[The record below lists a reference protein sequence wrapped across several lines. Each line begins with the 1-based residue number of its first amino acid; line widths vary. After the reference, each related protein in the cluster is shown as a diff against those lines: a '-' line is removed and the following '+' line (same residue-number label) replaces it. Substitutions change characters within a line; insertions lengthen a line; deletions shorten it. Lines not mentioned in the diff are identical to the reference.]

1 MMILLNT
8 SKSRGVSD
16 MTPFEAKGYTKD
28 TVFRVVKA
36 APMFPVGTQ
45 VKLWR
50 DDGTDIPFFTDGT
63 VTGFVNLRYLKYVSG
78 PRNITMNREEL
89 TALINDILDAREGLP
104 SIPPGFIRWRGG
116 DCPVSEGT
124 EVEVI
129 LRNGA
134 RFSRKAGAL
143 NWHLDNHPRD
153 IIAYRVLTD
162 ARAVE
167 ARELRAWFNKHAP
180 TKFKQGDMV
189 LYRGQLGI
197 VDGVLPANRRDKYS
211 VSHSGGAY
219 IVREEEL
226 TRYEEG
232 K

>member
-1 MMILLNT
+1 
-8 SKSRGVSD
+8 
-16 MTPFEAKGYTKD
+16 MTPFEYYGYTKD
-28 TVFRVVKA
+28 TVFRVTTDDEG
-36 APMFPVGTQ
+36 FDLGTL
-45 VKLWR
+45 VKLEK
-50 DDGTDIPFFTDGT
+50 DDGTSCPLFGNGTDT
-63 VTGFVNLRYLKYVSG
+63 LYVLISSLEYVSG

-89 TALINDILDAREGLP
+89 TTLINEILDAREGLP
-104 SIPPGFIRWRGG
+104 SIPPDFIRWRGG

-134 RFSRKAGAL
+134 RFSKKAGAL
-143 NWHLDNHPRD
+143 NWDDDNDPRD

-167 ARELRAWFNKHAP
+167 ARELRAWFNEHAP

-189 LYRGQLGI
+189 LYRGRLGI
-197 VDGVLPANRRDKYS
+197 VDGVLPGNQLNKYS
-211 VSHSGGAY
+211 VSHSGGTDIA
-219 IVREEEL
+219 REEEL

>member
-1 MMILLNT
+1 M

-16 MTPFEAKGYTKD
+16 MTPFEAAGYTKD
-28 TVFRVVKA
+28 TVFRVTTD
-36 APMFPVGTQ
+36 APRFPVGTQ

-63 VTGFVNLRYLKYVSG
+63 VTGFVELHYLEYVSG
-78 PRNITMNREEL
+78 PRKILMNREEL
-89 TALINDILDAREGLP
+89 TTLINEILDAREGLP
-104 SIPPGFIRWRGG
+104 SIPPDFIRWRGG
-116 DCPVSEGT
+116 DCPVSEDT

-129 LRNGA
+129 LRNGDRMYESA
-134 RFSRKAGAL
+134 SSL
-143 NWHLDNHPRD
+143 DWDMDNHPRD

-167 ARELRAWFNKHAP
+167 ARELRAWFNEHAP

-197 VDGVLPANRRDKYS
+197 VGGVLPANRLDEYS
-211 VSHSGGAY
+211 VSRNGGTD
-219 IVREEEL
+219 IVGEEEL

-232 K
+232 R

>member
-1 MMILLNT
+1 
-8 SKSRGVSD
+8 
-16 MTPFEAKGYTKD
+16 MTPFESYGYTKD
-28 TVFRVVKA
+28 TVFRVVEA
-36 APMFPVGTQ
+36 APRFPVGTQ

-63 VTGFVNLRYLKYVSG
+63 VTGFVMLHYLEYVSG

-89 TALINDILDAREGLP
+89 TALIHEILDAREG
-104 SIPPGFIRWRGG
+104 IPPIPPEFTRWRGG
-116 DCPVSEGT
+116 ECPVSEGT

-129 LRNGA
+129 LRNGEHI
-134 RFSRKAGAL
+134 SEKAGAF
-143 NWHLDNHPRD
+143 NWDDDDHPRD

-167 ARELRAWFNKHAP
+167 ARELRAWFNEHAP

-189 LYRGQLGI
+189 LYRGQLRV
-197 VDGVLPANRRDKYS
+197 VDGVCPNNVSNKYS
-211 VSHSGGAY
+211 ISHDSGCDVA
-219 IVREEEL
+219 REEEL

>member
-1 MMILLNT
+1 
-8 SKSRGVSD
+8 
-16 MTPFEAKGYTKD
+16 MTPFEAAGYTKD
-28 TVFRVVKA
+28 TVFRVRTGIPRPLA
-36 APMFPVGTQ
+36 GTQ
-45 VKLWR
+45 VKLLE
-50 DDGTDIPFFTDGT
+50 DDGTDTPYFTDGS
-63 VTGFVNLRYLKYVSG
+63 VYGFVELHHLEYVSG
-78 PRNITMNREEL
+78 PRNITMKREEL
-89 TALINDILDAREGLP
+89 TTLINEILDAREGLP

-116 DCPVSEGT
+116 DRPVSEGT

-134 RFSRKAGAL
+134 RVSKKAGAL
-143 NWHLDNHPRD
+143 NWDDDTHPRD

-167 ARELRAWFNKHAP
+167 ARELRAWFNEHAP

-219 IVREEEL
+219 IAREEEL

>member
-1 MMILLNT
+1 
-8 SKSRGVSD
+8 
-16 MTPFEAKGYTKD
+16 MTPFESYGYTKD
-28 TVFRVVKA
+28 TVFRVVEA
-36 APMFPVGTQ
+36 APRFPVGTQ

-63 VTGFVNLRYLKYVSG
+63 VTGFVKLHYLEYVSG

-89 TALINDILDAREGLP
+89 TSLINEVLDARAGLP
-104 SIPPGFIRWRGG
+104 TIPPEFTRWRGG
-116 DCPVSEGT
+116 DRPVLFDT

-129 LRNGA
+129 LRNGEHI
-134 RFSRKAGAL
+134 SEKAGAFDWDDDY
-143 NWHLDNHPRD
+143 NPRD

-167 ARELRAWFNKHAP
+167 ARELRAWFNEHAP

-197 VDGVLPANRRDKYS
+197 VGGVLPANQLGKYPVVRNGS
-211 VSHSGGAY
+211 TDIA
-219 IVREEEL
+219 REEEL
-226 TRYEEG
+226 TRYEEE

>member
-1 MMILLNT
+1 MILLNT
-8 SKSRGVSD
+8 SKSRGVGD

-28 TVFRVVKA
+28 TVFRVRTGIPRPLA
-36 APMFPVGTQ
+36 GTQ
-45 VKLWR
+45 VMLAK
-50 DDGTDIPFFTDGT
+50 DDGTDTPYFTDGS
-63 VTGFVNLRYLKYVSG
+63 VYGFVKLHHLEHVSG

-104 SIPPGFIRWRGG
+104 SIPPDFIRWRGG
-116 DCPVSEGT
+116 DCPVSEDT
-124 EVEVI
+124 QVEVI
-129 LRNGA
+129 LRNGN
-134 RFSRKAGAL
+134 RLSRSAGLL
-143 NWHLDNHPRD
+143 NWHLDNHPRG

-167 ARELRAWFNKHAP
+167 ARELRAWFNEHAP

-211 VSHSGGAY
+211 VSHSGGTY
-219 IVREEEL
+219 IAREEEL
-226 TRYEEG
+226 TPYEEG
-232 K
+232 E

>member
-1 MMILLNT
+1 
-8 SKSRGVSD
+8 
-16 MTPFEAKGYTKD
+16 MTPFEAAGYTKD
-28 TVFRVVKA
+28 TVFRVTTDDEG
-36 APMFPVGTQ
+36 FDLGTL
-45 VKLWR
+45 VKLEK
-50 DDGTDIPFFTDGT
+50 DDGTSCPLFGNGTDT
-63 VTGFVNLRYLKYVSG
+63 LYVLISSLEYVSG

-89 TALINDILDAREGLP
+89 TTLINEILDAREGLP
-104 SIPPGFIRWRGG
+104 SIPPDFIRWRGG

-134 RFSRKAGAL
+134 RFSKKAGAL
-143 NWHLDNHPRD
+143 NWDDDNDPRD

-167 ARELRAWFNKHAP
+167 ARELRAWFNEHAP

-197 VDGVLPANRRDKYS
+197 VDGVLPANRRNKYS

-219 IVREEEL
+219 IAREEEL

>member
-1 MMILLNT
+1 
-8 SKSRGVSD
+8 
-16 MTPFEAKGYTKD
+16 MTPFESYGYTKD
-28 TVFRVVKA
+28 TVFRVVEA
-36 APMFPVGTQ
+36 APRFPVGTQ

-63 VTGFVNLRYLKYVSG
+63 VTGFVKLHYLEYVSG

-89 TALINDILDAREGLP
+89 TSLINEILDARAGLP
-104 SIPPGFIRWRGG
+104 TIPPEFTRWRGG
-116 DCPVSEGT
+116 DRPVLFDT

-129 LRNGA
+129 LRNGEHI
-134 RFSRKAGAL
+134 SEHKAGAFD
-143 NWHLDNHPRD
+143 WDDDYHPRD

-167 ARELRAWFNKHAP
+167 ARELRAWFNEHAP
-180 TKFKQGDMV
+180 TTFKQGDMV
-189 LYRGQLGI
+189 LYRGQLR
-197 VDGVLPANRRDKYS
+197 VVAGVLPYNQLDKYHVVRNGS
-211 VSHSGGAY
+211 TDIA
-219 IVREEEL
+219 REEEL